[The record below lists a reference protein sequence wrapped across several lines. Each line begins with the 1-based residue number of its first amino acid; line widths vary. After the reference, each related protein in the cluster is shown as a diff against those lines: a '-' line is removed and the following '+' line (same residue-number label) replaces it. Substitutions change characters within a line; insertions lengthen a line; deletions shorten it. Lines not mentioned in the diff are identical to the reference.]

1 MILIPGTTP
10 THTLNLPID
19 TGTITKLRI
28 TYEQFGRTVIE
39 KTEKEVSMSGKK
51 IEVTLTQ
58 EDTLKLYENKKV
70 KVQLKALTASGT
82 VVSHK
87 PIVLDVDE
95 VLNKEVLV

>member
-1 MILIPGTTP
+1 
-10 THTLNLPID
+10 
-19 TGTITKLRI
+19 
-28 TYEQFGRTVIE
+28 
-39 KTEKEVSMSGKK
+39 MSGKK

-70 KVQLKALTASGT
+70 KVQLRALTASGA
-82 VVSHK
+82 VLSHK